1 MITSQLPKGMY
12 KGFCTLVLTAAFA
25 ISAGQAVAAD
35 WKMPRTAGGKPD
47 LNGVWRSEG
56 RANYNIEPHSARA
69 GIAMME
75 GPLGP
80 IPAKEVVK
88 LGSIASVPA
97 SLGIVE
103 GGTIPYKPDAL
114 KQRDENAAHVLEM
127 DPEVKCYLPGMPR
140 ANYMPYAFQIFHND
154 DALFFAY
161 EYAGAVR
168 NVLLKDPGPAPAD
181 SWMGQS
187 WLRWDGDTAVIT
199 VTDMNGET
207 WLDRAGNYIGYGATV
222 TERYTLTGPNTM
234 AYEATIENPDVFTKP
249 WKIAYTLY
257 KMEGKDAQLQQFKC
271 VEFVEELMYGH
282 LRKHPVE

>member
-1 MITSQLPKGMY
+1 MITSQLPKGMC
-12 KGFCTLVLTAAFA
+12 KSLCTLVIAASFA
-25 ISAGQAVAAD
+25 MGAAQSSAQG
-35 WKMPRTAGGKPD
+35 WEMPRTAGGKPD

-56 RANYNIEPHSARA
+56 RHNYNIEPHSARA
-69 GIAMME
+69 GMAMME

-103 GGTIPYKPDAL
+103 GGTIPYKPEAL
-114 KQRDENAAHVLEM
+114 KQRDENAANFLTM

-168 NVLLKDPGPAPAD
+168 NVVLEDPGPAPID
-181 SWMGQS
+181 SWMGQA
-187 WLRWDGDTAVIT
+187 WVKWEGDTAVVT

-207 WLDRAGNYIGYGATV
+207 WLDRSGNYIGYGAVV

-282 LRKHPVE
+282 LRKNPVE

>member
-1 MITSQLPKGMY
+1 MIISQLPKGMC
-12 KGFCTLVLTAAFA
+12 KSICLLMAAATLAIGAAQT
-25 ISAGQAVAAD
+25 SAQN

-47 LNGVWRSEG
+47 LNGVWMSAG
-56 RANYNIEPHSARA
+56 RHNYNIEPHSASA
-69 GIAMME
+69 GMAMRE

-97 SLGIVE
+97 SLGVVE
-103 GGTIPYKPDAL
+103 GNSIPYKPEAL
-114 KQRDENAAHVLEM
+114 KLRDENAANFLER
-127 DPEVKCYLPGMPR
+127 DPEVKCYLPGVPR

-168 NVLLKDPGPAPAD
+168 NILLKDPGPAPAD
-181 SWMGQS
+181 SWMGQA
-187 WLRWDGDTAVIT
+187 WVKWDKDTAVIT

-207 WLDRAGNYIGYGATV
+207 WLDRAGNYIGYGAVV
-222 TERYTLTGPNTM
+222 TERYTLTGPNTL

-282 LRKHPVE
+282 LRKNPVD